1 MESRSFTGSDGQ
13 VLGGRAL
20 KNKVRDLLNSPSL
33 DRALEELCRMPARQV
48 INPLFSFLHH
58 GDEKAK
64 WAAVTAMGAIVAQ
77 LADQDMEAA
86 RIVLRRL
93 MWNLNDESG
102 GIGWGSPE
110 AMGEILA
117 RHKGLAQEYAH
128 ILVSYA
134 RLDGNYLEHEMLQR
148 GLLWGI
154 GRVAQLRPDFLQ
166 NSVQHLIP
174 YLRSKD
180 STVRALAARIMG
192 FLKIEGARR
201 DLERLTR
208 DEAEVS
214 FWDDGRL
221 FRGRVKDVAEGA
233 LARLSPVH

>member
-154 GRVAQLRPDFLQ
+154 GRVAQVMPDFLQ

>member
-1 MESRSFTGSDGQ
+1 

-20 KNKVRDLLNSPSL
+20 KRKVRDLLNRPDL

-48 INPLFSFLHH
+48 INPLFSFLHR

-86 RIVLRRL
+86 RIILRRL

-117 RHKGLAQEYAH
+117 RHKGLAEEYAH

-154 GRVAQLRPDFLQ
+154 GRVAQVRPDFLQ

-208 DEAEVS
+208 DVAEVS

-233 LARLSPVH
+233 LVRLSSVH

>member
-1 MESRSFTGSDGQ
+1 
-13 VLGGRAL
+13 
-20 KNKVRDLLNSPSL
+20 
-33 DRALEELCRMPARQV
+33 MPARQV

-58 GDEKAK
+58 GDEEAK
-64 WAAVTAMGAIVAQ
+64 WAAVTAMGAVVAE

-86 RIVLRRL
+86 RVVLRRL

-117 RHKGLAQEYAH
+117 RNRALAEEYAH
-128 ILVSYA
+128 ILLSYT
-134 RLDGNYLEHEMLQR
+134 RLNGNYLEHELLQR

-154 GRVAQLRPDFLQ
+154 GRLARTRPDFLQ
-166 NSVQHLIP
+166 NAVPHLTP

-180 STVRALAARIMG
+180 PTVRALAARIMG
-192 FLKIEGARR
+192 FLGIEGARP
-201 DLERLTR
+201 DLERLTG
-208 DEAEVS
+208 DLSEVS

-221 FRGRVKDVAEGA
+221 FEGRVKDVAEGA
-233 LARLSPVH
+233 LARLSSVH

>member
-154 GRVAQLRPDFLQ
+154 GRVAQVRPDFLQ